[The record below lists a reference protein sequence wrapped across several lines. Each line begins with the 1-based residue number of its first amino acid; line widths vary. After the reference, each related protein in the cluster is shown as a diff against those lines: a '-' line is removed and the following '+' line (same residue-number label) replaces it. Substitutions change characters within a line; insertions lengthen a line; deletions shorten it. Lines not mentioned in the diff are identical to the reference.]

1 MSNYLFLL
9 FILPCVFSIEIP
21 NCSSKGENDECSKCN
36 EGYVLTK
43 DKQCL
48 SCYDSNCGLC
58 YSPHKNSCV
67 KCKNDFILIN
77 KKCGKQC
84 DISFDHCRL
93 CSEDT
98 TQCIQCEKGYEL
110 INGTCSGL
118 SRNIVIIVC
127 IVISILIIVVVM
139 YCLFNTTSLSKK
151 FSVAEA
157 IVGIPISNGQM
168 VFEKGGNELVGL
180 EDSITEFNEKPKKE
194 KKKISMEDSN
204 YPQTLTNTFDTEDNF
219 KVTHD
224 NNMKK
229 VPISN
234 KLLIEDTIAGS
245 SENLDTKTCDYC
257 MIEPS
262 VTQLKCGCRFC
273 EKHKDIKKLSRDKD
287 TCPVCKAKI

>member
-1 MSNYLFLL
+1 MSNCLFLL
-9 FILPCVFSIEIP
+9 LFIPFVFSIEIP
-21 NCSSKGENDECSKCN
+21 NCASKGENDECIKCN

-48 SCYDSNCGLC
+48 SCYDSNCSLC
-58 YSPHKNSCV
+58 YSPHKTSCM
-67 KCKNDFILIN
+67 KCKNDFILVN
-77 KKCGKQC
+77 HKCGKQC
-84 DISFDHCRL
+84 SPSIEHCRL
-93 CSEDT
+93 CSSDT

-110 INGTCSGL
+110 IDGGCSGL

-127 IVISILIIVVVM
+127 IVISIIIIAVVM
-139 YCLFNTTSLSKK
+139 YCLLNTTSLSKK

-180 EDSITEFNEKPKKE
+180 EDSISDFYDTPKKKE
-194 KKKISMEDSN
+194 KKNLIDNNNE
-204 YPQTLTNTFDTEDNF
+204 YPQTMTNSFDTEDNLNP
-219 KVTHD
+219 
-224 NNMKK
+224 NNMKN

-234 KLLIEDTIAGS
+234 KLLIGESVEGS
-245 SENLDTKTCDYC
+245 SENLDRKTCDYC

-262 VTQLKCGCRFC
+262 VMELKCGCRFC
-273 EKHKDIKKLSRDKD
+273 EKHKNVKEISRDKD

>member
-9 FILPCVFSIEIP
+9 FILPLIFSIDIP
-21 NCSSKGENDECSKCN
+21 NCASKGDNDECSKCE

-43 DKQCL
+43 DKKCL
-48 SCYDSNCGLC
+48 SCYDSNCNVC
-58 YSPHKNSCV
+58 YSPRKNSCI
-67 KCKNDFILIN
+67 KCKYDFILIN
-77 KKCGKQC
+77 HKCGKQC
-84 DISFDHCRL
+84 DISFKHCRL

-98 TQCIQCEKGYEL
+98 TQCIQCEKGYDL

-127 IVISILIIVVVM
+127 IVISIIIIVVVM
-139 YCLFNTTSLSKK
+139 YCLFNTTPLSKK

-157 IVGIPISNGQM
+157 IVGIPISSGQI

-180 EDSITEFNEKPKKE
+180 EDSISEFYEKPKKE

-204 YPQTLTNTFDTEDNF
+204 YPQTLTNNTFDTEDNF
-219 KVTHD
+219 KDTKD
-224 NNMKK
+224 DKK
-229 VPISN
+229 NSISN

-245 SENLDTKTCDYC
+245 SENLDAKTCDYC

-262 VTQLKCGCRFC
+262 VTQLKCGCHFC
-273 EKHKDIKKLSRDKD
+273 EKHKKAKELSRDKD